1 VLGYITHFLQ
11 KRVLPDLQSL
21 VIVLLKA
28 VLANVTALITQPIS
42 QPQGGL
48 GPSFRSETNLRSN
61 SVGQNK
67 PQDPASIPLP
77 NAVDTS
83 DLPIDEIE
91 AMRSREITAK
101 AVSGILLV
109 LLKWFKVSRRSTI
122 RCWRNM
128 LTRIDVLK
136 FEYFTQ
142 LLLDSNYL
150 PLVLKLFAHQEID
163 KVVDSK
169 TDRDEMR

>member
-1 VLGYITHFLQ
+1 
-11 KRVLPDLQSL
+11 
-21 VIVLLKA
+21 
-28 VLANVTALITQPIS
+28 
-42 QPQGGL
+42 
-48 GPSFRSETNLRSN
+48 
-61 SVGQNK
+61 
-67 PQDPASIPLP
+67 
-77 NAVDTS
+77 
-83 DLPIDEIE
+83 
-91 AMRSREITAK
+91 MRSREITAK

-109 LLKWFKVSRRSTI
+109 LLKWFKVSRKFIAHYFTNI
-122 RCWRNM
+122 
-128 LTRIDVLK
+128 LTCIDVLK